1 MVVNGQLILGLTD
14 TDDACGAIKKGASVG
29 IVIPDQDKNDM
40 GTLVIPN
47 TVALVANAQNPEEA
61 RVLIDYLLSVE
72 VEEQLIQAGWSQIPL
87 RQMDI
92 QIECPDLDTIKGMN
106 ISLSEVY
113 EQIELVKN
121 QLKEVFVQ

>member
-14 TDDACGAIKKGASVG
+14 TDDACGAIKKGASVEL
-29 IVIPDQDKNDM
+29 IIPDQDKNDM
-40 GTLVIPN
+40 GTLIIPN

-61 RVLIDYLLSVE
+61 RLLIDYLLSME
-72 VEEQLIQAGWSQIPL
+72 VEKQLIQSGWSQIPL

-92 QIECPDLDTIKGMN
+92 DIDCPDLDTIKGMN
-106 ISLSEVY
+106 ISLGEVY
-113 EQIELVKN
+113 EQIERAKS

>member
-1 MVVNGQLILGLTD
+1 M
-14 TDDACGAIKKGASVG
+14 
-29 IVIPDQDKNDM
+29 NDM

-47 TVALVANAQNPEEA
+47 TVALVANSQNPEEA
-61 RVLIDYLLSVE
+61 RLLIDYLLSVE
-72 VEEQLIQAGWSQIPL
+72 VEEQLIKAGWSQIPL

-92 QIECPDLDTIKGMN
+92 QIDCPDLDTIKGMN

-113 EQIELVKN
+113 EQIELAKN